1 MNAVGKLQSTG
12 VSSKIKIARPY
23 PAPCTICSVPYVP
36 PDTMKNVAA
45 TRGQSVS
52 LAILFFAWGIAWE
65 GSWAGSD
72 SVLNFYSRSSWS
84 ERSLS
89 PNAERLRIRRIQ
101 GPSPHA
107 TTKCSQ
113 QDFFSI
119 RLMELPQLL
128 LTKLSLY

>member
-52 LAILFFAWGIAWE
+52 LAILFFAWGIAGE

-72 SVLNFYSRSSWS
+72 SVLNFYSRSSCIQ
-84 ERSLS
+84 RSLS
-89 PNAERLRIRRIQ
+89 PNPEPLRIPTIHDPFPHPTT
-101 GPSPHA
+101 PSHHHA
-107 TTKCSQ
+107 S
-113 QDFFSI
+113 FYL
-119 RLMELPQLL
+119 RL
-128 LTKLSLY
+128 